1 MNRARL
7 LIYLLLLS
15 FNVGAQD
22 LDAILELNAAAHGG
36 ADNFKRIENV
46 RFQLTISEPGFEV
59 SGTYVA
65 TRHGS
70 MRIDIEADGQR
81 VFSEGLHQGQAWQW
95 KPGSGFEDQDGE
107 AAAALRHG
115 IDSPGRFFTMNQV
128 RERGATITLEG
139 AVPEGDPQQWQLRIV
154 LPDGFSRDYFI
165 DQESG
170 RTVRERDYRVNC
182 GWTVYCALHAAKT
195 STQTPE
201 TGWVQPRCAR
211 WSTTLTSRKAISSPV
226 RRHQVGPAA
235 KLQNYLS
242 TAWNEWWG
250 LQHSPSIPPGRRES
264 VGQLFS

>member
-1 MNRARL
+1 MMNRARL

-170 RTVRERDYRVNC
+170 RTVRERDYRAFHPALDATRE
-182 GWTVYCALHAAKT
+182 TVETRFDGELWMDGVLRFTRSENINADTGDWLGTT
-195 STQTPE
+195 SVRSVE
-201 TGWVQPRCAR
+201 HNIDIAEGHFQPR
-211 WSTTLTSRKAISSPV
+211 
-226 RRHQVGPAA
+226 AA
-235 KLQNYLS
+235 
-242 TAWNEWWG
+242 
-250 LQHSPSIPPGRRES
+250 PPGWPRRQASKLPVDGLE
-264 VGQLFS
+264 